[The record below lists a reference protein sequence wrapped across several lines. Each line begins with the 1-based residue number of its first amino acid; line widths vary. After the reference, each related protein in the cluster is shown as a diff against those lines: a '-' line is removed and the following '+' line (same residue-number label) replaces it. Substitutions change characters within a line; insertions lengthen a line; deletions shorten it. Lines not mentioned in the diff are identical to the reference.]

1 MRCPRPSLEPK
12 FVLTCP
18 SSSSSVCHEP
28 DGREVLG
35 RWDREEETG
44 SSGQEETANAARA
57 KAMRELFPSLKLK
70 ITISDGD
77 GPPRCCSQL
86 EELLMLNSFIW
97 TFPHP
102 QFSAGMNL
110 KRFPWELYIFYML
123 FGVKLVRSFWLRFM
137 SDWYLKWCDWLVMT
151 VVWLHSMKNC
161 WNYFKTI
168 LTTEKNRL
176 TNQDWMWLFFVAIM

>member
-1 MRCPRPSLEPK
+1 MRCPRPSLESK

-18 SSSSSVCHEP
+18 SSSSSFHHEP

-44 SSGQEETANAARA
+44 SSGQEETANAARS
-57 KAMRELFPSLKLK
+57 KAMRELFPSLTPK

-86 EELLMLNSFIW
+86 EDLLMLNSFIW

-102 QFSAGMNL
+102 QFSVGVNL
-110 KRFPWELYIFYML
+110 KRFPWECLQL
-123 FGVKLVRSFWLRFM
+123 LHAFGAKLVRSFWLRFI
-137 SDWYLKWCDWLVMT
+137 SDIDFN
-151 VVWLHSMKNC
+151 H
-161 WNYFKTI
+161 
-168 LTTEKNRL
+168 LT
-176 TNQDWMWLFFVAIM
+176 DI